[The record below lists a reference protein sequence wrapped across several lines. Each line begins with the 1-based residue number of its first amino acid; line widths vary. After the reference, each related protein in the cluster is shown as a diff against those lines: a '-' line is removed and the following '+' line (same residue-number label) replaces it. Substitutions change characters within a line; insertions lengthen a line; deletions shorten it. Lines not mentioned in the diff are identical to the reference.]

1 MGFFSGLLSAAAPI
15 VGGHFGGPVGA
26 AIGSAVGSGI
36 TSASAE
42 SGARQRNEAQ
52 AELQREQLDWQ
63 ERMSNTAH
71 QREMKDLEAAGLNP
85 ILSAR
90 AGASTPAGAPTPN
103 LENEKSQGIASALQA
118 QSVNAQIQQVKS
130 NTELNEAVAMKA
142 KAEAWTELL
151 RPDLIGAQTSSAKAM
166 TGQYEMLSERVRHEI
181 KEIEARIENL
191 NASTGKIKQD
201 TFTSAAQEDL
211 NKQLREL
218 RMVDTMLGK
227 YQLNEAKSS
236 SEFYKE
242 GALGEHSKFIRMLLE
257 VIKGVRR

>member
-15 VGGHFGGPVGA
+15 VGSYFGGPVGA

-36 TSASAE
+36 SSASAE
-42 SGARQRNEAQ
+42 SGARQRNDAQ
-52 AELQREQLDWQ
+52 VQLQREQLDWQ

-90 AGASTPAGAPTPN
+90 AGASTPVGSPVPQ
-103 LENEKSQGIASALQA
+103 LENEKSSGFASALQA

-130 NTELNEAVAMKA
+130 NTDLNEAAAMKA

-151 RPDLIGAQTSSAKAM
+151 RPELFGAQTSSAKAM
-166 TGQYEMLSERVRHEI
+166 TGQYEMLSERVRYEI

-191 NASTGKIKQD
+191 RASTGKTKQD
-201 TFTSAAQEDL
+201 TFTSATQEDL

-218 RMVDTMLGK
+218 RMVETLLGK
-227 YQLNEAKSS
+227 YQVNEAKAS

-242 GALGEHSKFIRMLLE
+242 GALGEHSKPLRLLLE
-257 VIKGVRR
+257 IIKGVRR

>member
-1 MGFFSGLLSAAAPI
+1 MGFFSGL
-15 VGGHFGGPVGA
+15 VGA
-26 AIGSAVGSGI
+26 I
-36 TSASAE
+36 TSPVAGLLGSIGGGLL
-42 SGARQRNEAQ
+42 SNQGAKERNDQ
-52 AELQREQLDWQ
+52 SIELQREQLDWQ

-90 AGASTPAGAPTPN
+90 AGASTPAGAPVPQ
-103 LENEKSQGIASALQA
+103 LENEKSSGVASALQA

-130 NTELNEAVAMKA
+130 NTELNEAAAMKA

-166 TGQYEMLSERVRHEI
+166 TGQYEMMSERVRHEI

-191 NASTGKIKQD
+191 RASTGKTKQD

-218 RMVDTMLGK
+218 RMVETLLGK
-227 YQLNEAKSS
+227 YQVNEAKAS

-242 GALGEHSKFIRMLLE
+242 GALGEHSKPLRLLLE

>member
-1 MGFFSGLLSAAAPI
+1 MVASSSPRDMRSSAAASVVI
-15 VGGHFGGPVGA
+15 V
-26 AIGSAVGSGI
+26 SS
-36 TSASAE
+36 
-42 SGARQRNEAQ
+42 
-52 AELQREQLDWQ
+52 
-63 ERMSNTAH
+63 
-71 QREMKDLEAAGLNP
+71 
-85 ILSAR
+85 ILSNVLFF
-90 AGASTPAGAPTPN
+90 ASTPAGSPVPQ
-103 LENEKSQGIASALQA
+103 LENEKSSGVASALQA

-130 NTELNEAVAMKA
+130 NTELNEAAAMKA

-166 TGQYEMLSERVRHEI
+166 TGQYEMMSERVRHEI

-191 NASTGKIKQD
+191 RASTGKTKQD

-257 VIKGVRR
+257 IIKGVRR

>member
-1 MGFFSGLLSAAAPI
+1 MGFFSGLVDAITS
-15 VGGHFGGPVGA
+15 PVAGL
-26 AIGSAVGSGI
+26 VGSIG
-36 TSASAE
+36 
-42 SGARQRNEAQ
+42 GALLSNEGAKDRNDQ
-52 AELQREQLDWQ
+52 SIQLQREQQDWM

-90 AGASTPAGAPTPN
+90 AGASTPAAAPTPN
-103 LENEKSQGIASALQA
+103 LENEKSSAVSSALQA

-130 NTELNEAVAMKA
+130 TSELNEAVAMKA

-166 TGQYEMLSERVRHEI
+166 TGQYEMMSERVRHEI

-191 NASTGKIKQD
+191 RASTDKTKQE

-218 RMVDTMLGK
+218 RMVETLLGK

>member
-1 MGFFSGLLSAAAPI
+1 MSFFSGLLSAAAPI
-15 VGGHFGGPVGA
+15 VGGFLGGPVGSA
-26 AIGSAVGSGI
+26 IGGAIGSGI
-36 TSASAE
+36 SSASAE
-42 SGARQRNEAQ
+42 SGARQRNDAQ
-52 AELQREQLDWQ
+52 VQLQREQLDWQ

-90 AGASTPAGAPTPN
+90 AGASTPVGSPVPQ
-103 LENEKSQGIASALQA
+103 LENEKSSGVASALQA

-130 NTELNEAVAMKA
+130 NTELNEAAAMKA

-166 TGQYEMLSERVRHEI
+166 TGQYEMLSERVRYEI

-191 NASTGKIKQD
+191 RASTGKTKQD

-218 RMVDTMLGK
+218 RMVETLLGK
-227 YQLNEAKSS
+227 YQVNEAKAS

-242 GALGEHSKFIRMLLE
+242 GALGEHSKPLRLLLE
-257 VIKGVRR
+257 IIKGVRR

>member
-1 MGFFSGLLSAAAPI
+1 MCSSDLFPSHDTEPNYAILYRGKRHDYFTSCLPWPQK
-15 VGGHFGGPVGA
+15 GPSVVLPLG
-26 AIGSAVGSGI
+26 
-36 TSASAE
+36 TSADVKWRSAP
-42 SGARQRNEAQ
+42 G
-52 AELQREQLDWQ
+52 
-63 ERMSNTAH
+63 NTPTM
-71 QREMKDLEAAGLNP
+71 RYTAGG
-85 ILSAR
+85 IAR
-90 AGASTPAGAPTPN
+90 AGASTPAGAPVPQ
-103 LENEKSQGIASALQA
+103 LENEKSSGVASALQA

-166 TGQYEMLSERVRHEI
+166 TGQYEMMSERVRHEI

-191 NASTGKIKQD
+191 RASTGKTKQD

-218 RMVDTMLGK
+218 RMVETLLGK
-227 YQLNEAKSS
+227 YQVNEAKSS

-242 GALGEHSKFIRMLLE
+242 GALGEHSKSLRLLLE
-257 VIKGVRR
+257 IIKGVRR